1 MKHRP
6 VGEDGSER
14 DVDVRPDRGQNGPQ
28 EVGISPASKD
38 PTYPY
43 KTSTSANSGRPS
55 PCVSSAQFE
64 RRRRSAS
71 CLRVLGQFTSQPSR
85 RATTTMTAQ
94 NISDPSQTLVTDTQP
109 EVQHIR
115 VQAPGRWFKSL
126 PALAGIGYGVA
137 WLAGLAAWPSNLAID
152 ASKREIVSLYAAHMS
167 QAATQYLVVEGLAGA
182 LLGIV
187 LFYSIRRVSRCD
199 PTWTSRV
206 AVAAGVVVAIS
217 LLQSLLGLFLVSS
230 ASKGHLSQSGAIYQ
244 LINRLDGV
252 KQLLLGA
259 CVVILSVLL
268 RTTSNYPQKLMRTT
282 VIVGIALVLS
292 GLAYLLLW
300 NALAGTTFVS
310 LPLLIC
316 WVAGTGI
323 WLGAES
329 QSGLGAGRARVGGPG
344 SAPMAVSSG
353 ARCPALA
360 TSC

>member
-1 MKHRP
+1 MVRLRMVQNLQKTLDRWLSSLATR
-6 VGEDGSER
+6 GRDLSSIEGSDLSKQDLYFSESWETFALR
-14 DVDVRPDRGQNGPQ
+14 VFRSVRALRRG
-28 EVGISPASKD
+28 
-38 PTYPY
+38 
-43 KTSTSANSGRPS
+43 
-55 PCVSSAQFE
+55 
-64 RRRRSAS
+64 AS
-71 CLRVLGQFTSQPSR
+71 CSQRIGSIHLTTEPKDDSNYECANPS
-85 RATTTMTAQ
+85 A
-94 NISDPSQTLVTDTQP
+94 PSQTPITDHQP
-109 EVQHIR
+109 EVRHIR

-137 WLAGLAAWPSNLAID
+137 WLAGLAAWPSNLSIE
-152 ASKREIVSLYAAHMS
+152 ASKREIVSLYAQHMG
-167 QAATQYLVVEGLAGA
+167 QAAAQYLVVEGLAGV

-230 ASKGHLSQSGAIYQ
+230 ASKGHLSRSGDIYQ

-259 CVVILSVLL
+259 CVVMLGVLL
-268 RTTSNYPQKLMRTT
+268 RTTSNYPKTLMRTT
-282 VIVGIALVLS
+282 VIVGIAVVPS

-310 LPLLIC
+310 LPLLIF

-329 QSGLGAGRARVGGPG
+329 QSGLGAGRARVGAPG
-344 SAPMAVSSG
+344 SAPVV
-353 ARCPALA
+353 
-360 TSC
+360 